1 MPAGRSTATFAI
13 LSAAALASAALPRV
27 APGQQPGQRCRTV
40 ASRTSLAQLS
50 GARIAS
56 VDIETRAP
64 DPIRIIGPIVD
75 RLHVTTRE
83 STVRRQLLFAP
94 GDTVDTLRVAESMR
108 RLRGQRYLGDVRVVA
123 RRCGDDSPVAL
134 TVTTRDLWSTKAS
147 VRVQGNSQSVIGL
160 TERNLLGTGR
170 EASAYVRT
178 ERQRVGVGA
187 ALIDP
192 WFLGTPLRAVL
203 GTNSYRDGADWF
215 ATLGSR
221 QRSVFDTW
229 QGELS
234 LSQSTRD
241 AIASRGDIFERQMAS
256 LLFTR
261 RVLVSPTSVT
271 GVIFGA
277 EAERASLDA
286 APDAPIVGPSI
297 VRRSYVALDLGVT
310 HRSARY
316 DTLTWLL
323 PSKAIVDVP
332 LGFEGEAVMGV
343 GRNLLTGQPAMRM
356 DAWAGRMWLPGS
368 HTMLSAD
375 VWGSGFQTEGGWTA
389 GTARAA
395 VAAVLDAGNG
405 LWTAKIAGEH
415 LFSPDPDVRA
425 LASEDPTLRALP
437 SRGRLAETAVGASLE
452 RSFHLMGLTHSW
464 GVDWAAFGAASLRED
479 PVSPNPEQLYA
490 GVVGLGLRLAPTKVG
505 RGSARLDFGYP
516 VVRSPDVPRRPFI
529 AISVSPWL
537 QSNRHRDGGH
547 EQ

>member
-1 MPAGRSTATFAI
+1 MPPGRSTATFAI
-13 LSAAALASAALPRV
+13 LSAVALASAALPR
-27 APGQQPGQRCRTV
+27 AARGQQCRSV
-40 ASRTSLAQLS
+40 DSRTSLAELS
-50 GARIAS
+50 GVPIES
-56 VDIETRAP
+56 VDIQTRAP
-64 DPIRIIGPIVD
+64 DHIKVIGAIVD

-94 GDTVDTLRVAESMR
+94 GDTVDTLRVAESLR
-108 RLRGQRYLGDVRVVA
+108 RLRRQRYLGDVRVTA
-123 RRCGDDSPVAL
+123 RQCGADSAVAL
-134 TVTTRDLWSTKAS
+134 TVSTRDLWSTKAS
-147 VRVQGNSQSVIGL
+147 VRVQGNSQSVVGI

-203 GTNSYRDGADWF
+203 GTNSYRDGSDWF

-221 QRSVFDTW
+221 ERSVFDPW
-229 QGELS
+229 QGELN
-234 LSQSTRD
+234 LAQSTREAVAD
-241 AIASRGDIFERQMAS
+241 RGDIFERRMAS

-261 RVLVSPTSVT
+261 RLVARPSGVT
-271 GVIFGA
+271 ALIFGA
-277 EAERASLDA
+277 EAERASLAA

-310 HRSARY
+310 HRSAHY

-323 PSKAIVDVP
+323 PSRAIVDVP
-332 LGFEGEAVMGV
+332 LGFEGEAVVGV
-343 GRNLLTGQPAMRM
+343 GRNLRTGQPAMRV
-356 DAWAGRMWLPGS
+356 DAWTGRMWLPGRR
-368 HTMLSAD
+368 TMVSAD
-375 VWGSGFQTEGGWTA
+375 LWGSGFQTEGGWTA

-395 VAAVLDAGNG
+395 LAAIRDAGNG
-405 LWTAKIAGEH
+405 IWTAKLAGER

-437 SRGRLAETAVGASLE
+437 SRGRLAELAVGASLE

-479 PVSPNPEQLYA
+479 PVSPIPERLYA
-490 GVVGLGLRLAPTKVG
+490 GVLGLGLRLAPTKIG

-516 VVRSPDVPRRPFI
+516 VLRSPDVPHRPFI